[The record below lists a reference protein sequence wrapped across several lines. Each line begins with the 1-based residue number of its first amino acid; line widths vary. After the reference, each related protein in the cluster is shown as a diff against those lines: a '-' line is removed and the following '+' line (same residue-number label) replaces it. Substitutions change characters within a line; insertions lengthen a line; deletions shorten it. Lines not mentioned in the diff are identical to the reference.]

1 MEKVRGYSMKSDFKA
16 TEKRILVLAL
26 IISLVSLFA
35 LASSFAESENFKGTS
50 KNYKAN
56 AEKAGQSKD
65 EHKETVYIMQDSKGS
80 EYKRIVSHDNKLYY
94 KGFEDAQI
102 PVTMKVSYTLNGEP
116 IEAKKLAGKD
126 GEVNIRIE
134 YKNHIKSGN
143 VYVPFMVMTGMILDG
158 DKFSNVKID
167 SGRVIDDGDKKMV
180 AGFAFPGMNESIGL
194 KSKGLDFPGEVNI
207 KARVKDF
214 ELDEVYSMVSTDLFK
229 NIDMSKVNT
238 MEGLQ
243 NKLSQLE
250 KGTDQLLQGSSKLAK
265 GNLQMAKGASK
276 LTEAGRKISKATK
289 QVADGNKTLNE
300 KAPGLS
306 SGIGKLQQGSQ
317 KLYEGNSGLL
327 TGLKRLLG
335 TSPNAEN
342 KRGSGLKAL
351 EAGADRAEAGSE
363 KLFDG
368 IKSLDGGLSKLTQNN
383 DALKNGLAQMIGG
396 IEASCAKQKNLI
408 PTLDN
413 GIAQADKSVKALEAA
428 GQTGTRDYIEA
439 VNKRAELMAQKKVI
453 TQSVKE
459 SEKLI
464 VGLKTYQKNIS
475 GYMDGVAAI
484 KDGIDKNGLVKG
496 ADSLASGNK
505 ALAAGT
511 KAASSA
517 VESELIPGAGKLVQ
531 GSKEL
536 NAGIIALQGGSKTL
550 VKGIRRLNSGSMKLY
565 KGTVVFSC
573 KEGELAEGALKLAEG
588 SKALNQGI
596 SRMVDTLKSEIA
608 RLDAKGIE
616 KAVNNAKALQKAAE
630 QYNSFEDSGNYD
642 KLTFIYKMDEIK
654 K

>member
-1 MEKVRGYSMKSDFKA
+1 MKADFKA
-16 TEKRILVLAL
+16 TEKRILVLVL

-35 LASSFAESENFKGTS
+35 LASSFAESENFKGTG

-126 GEVNIRIE
+126 GDVNIRIE

-243 NKLSQLE
+243 NKLAQLE

-327 TGLKRLLG
+327 TGLKQ
-335 TSPNAEN
+335 T
-342 KRGSGLKAL
+342 GSGLKAL

-368 IKSLDGGLSKLTQNN
+368 IKFLDGGISKLTQNN
-383 DALKNGLAQMIGG
+383 DALKNGLAQIIGG
-396 IEASCAKQKNLI
+396 VEESYTKQKNLI

-428 GQTGTRDYIEA
+428 GQTGTQAYIEA

-464 VGLKTYQKNIS
+464 GGLKTYQKNVSRYI
-475 GYMDGVAAI
+475 DGVAAI

-505 ALAAGT
+505 ALAVGT

-517 VESELIPGAGKLVQ
+517 VKSELIPGAGKLVQ

-565 KGTVVFSC
+565 KGTIVFFG

-588 SKALNQGI
+588 SKALNQGV

-616 KAVNNAKALQKAAE
+616 KAVNNAKTLQKAAE

>member
-1 MEKVRGYSMKSDFKA
+1 MKADFKA
-16 TEKRILVLAL
+16 TEKRILVLVL

-35 LASSFAESENFKGTS
+35 LASSFAESENFKGTG

-56 AEKAGQSKD
+56 AAKAGHSKD

-126 GEVNIRIE
+126 GDVNIRIE

-327 TGLKRLLG
+327 TGLKQ
-335 TSPNAEN
+335 T
-342 KRGSGLKAL
+342 GSGLKAL

-464 VGLKTYQKNIS
+464 GGLKTYQKNIS

-517 VESELIPGAGKLVQ
+517 VKSELIPGAGRLVQ

-565 KGTVVFSC
+565 KGTIVFFG
-573 KEGELAEGALKLAEG
+573 KEGTCRG
-588 SKALNQGI
+588 SVK
-596 SRMVDTLKSEIA
+596 TC
-608 RLDAKGIE
+608 
-616 KAVNNAKALQKAAE
+616 
-630 QYNSFEDSGNYD
+630 
-642 KLTFIYKMDEIK
+642 
-654 K
+654 

>member
-1 MEKVRGYSMKSDFKA
+1 MKADFKA
-16 TEKRILVLAL
+16 TEKRILVLVL

-35 LASSFAESENFKGTS
+35 LASSFAESENFKGTG

-56 AEKAGQSKD
+56 AAKAGHSKD

-116 IEAKKLAGKD
+116 IEAKKLAGKEGD
-126 GEVNIRIE
+126 VNIRIE

-276 LTEAGRKISKATK
+276 LTEAGREISKATK

-327 TGLKRLLG
+327 TGLKQ
-335 TSPNAEN
+335 T
-342 KRGSGLKAL
+342 GSGLKAL

-368 IKSLDGGLSKLTQNN
+368 IKSLDGSLSKLTQNN

-464 VGLKTYQKNIS
+464 GGLKTYQKNIS

-517 VESELIPGAGKLVQ
+517 VKSELIPGAGKLVQ

-565 KGTVVFSC
+565 KGTIVFFG

>member
-1 MEKVRGYSMKSDFKA
+1 MKADFKA
-16 TEKRILVLAL
+16 TEKRILVLVL

-35 LASSFAESENFKGTS
+35 LASSFAESENFKGTG

-56 AEKAGQSKD
+56 AAKAGHSKD

-126 GEVNIRIE
+126 GDVNIRIE

-327 TGLKRLLG
+327 TGLKQ
-335 TSPNAEN
+335 T
-342 KRGSGLKAL
+342 GSGLKAL

-368 IKSLDGGLSKLTQNN
+368 IKSLDGSLSKLTQNN

-408 PTLDN
+408 STLDN

-428 GQTGTRDYIEA
+428 GQTGTQAYIEA

-459 SEKLI
+459 NEKLI
-464 VGLKTYQKNIS
+464 GGLKTYQKNIS

-517 VESELIPGAGKLVQ
+517 VKSELIPGAGKLVQ

-565 KGTVVFSC
+565 KGTIVFFG

>member
-1 MEKVRGYSMKSDFKA
+1 MKADFKA
-16 TEKRILVLAL
+16 TEKRILVLVL

-35 LASSFAESENFKGTS
+35 LASSFAESENFKGTG

-126 GEVNIRIE
+126 GDVNIRIE

-368 IKSLDGGLSKLTQNN
+368 IKFLDGGISKLTQNN
-383 DALKNGLAQMIGG
+383 DALKNGLAQIIGG
-396 IEASCAKQKNLI
+396 VEESYTKQKNLI

-428 GQTGTRDYIEA
+428 GQTGTQAYIEA

-464 VGLKTYQKNIS
+464 GGLKTYQKNVS
-475 GYMDGVAAI
+475 GYMDGVATI

-517 VESELIPGAGKLVQ
+517 VKSELIPGAGKLVQ

-565 KGTVVFSC
+565 KGTIVFFG

-588 SKALNQGI
+588 SKALNQGV

>member
-1 MEKVRGYSMKSDFKA
+1 MKADFKA
-16 TEKRILVLAL
+16 TEKRILVLVL

-35 LASSFAESENFKGTS
+35 LASSFAESENFKGTG

-327 TGLKRLLG
+327 TGLKQ
-335 TSPNAEN
+335 T
-342 KRGSGLKAL
+342 GSGLKAL

-368 IKSLDGGLSKLTQNN
+368 IKSLDGSLSKLTQNN

-408 PTLDN
+408 STLDN

-428 GQTGTRDYIEA
+428 GQTGTQAYIEA

-459 SEKLI
+459 NEKLI
-464 VGLKTYQKNIS
+464 GGLKTYQKNIS

-517 VESELIPGAGKLVQ
+517 VKSELIPGAGKLVQ

-565 KGTVVFSC
+565 KGTIVFFG

>member
-1 MEKVRGYSMKSDFKA
+1 MKADFKA
-16 TEKRILVLAL
+16 TEKRILVLVL

-35 LASSFAESENFKGTS
+35 LASSFAESENFKGTG

-214 ELDEVYSMVSTDLFK
+214 ELDEVYSMASTDLFK

-243 NKLSQLE
+243 DKLSQLE

-276 LTEAGRKISKATK
+276 LTEAGRKFSKATK
-289 QVADGNKTLNE
+289 QVAEGNKALNE
-300 KAPGLS
+300 KAPELS

-327 TGLKRLLG
+327 TGLKQ
-335 TSPNAEN
+335 T
-342 KRGSGLKAL
+342 GSGLKAL

-464 VGLKTYQKNIS
+464 GGLKTYQKNIS

-517 VESELIPGAGKLVQ
+517 VKSKLIPGAGKLVQ

-565 KGTVVFSC
+565 KGTIVFFG

-588 SKALNQGI
+588 SKALNQGV

>member
-1 MEKVRGYSMKSDFKA
+1 MKADFKA
-16 TEKRILVLAL
+16 TEKRILVLVL

-35 LASSFAESENFKGTS
+35 LASSFAESENFKGTG

-126 GEVNIRIE
+126 GNVNIRIE

-335 TSPNAEN
+335 ISPNAEN
-342 KRGSGLKAL
+342 RRGSGLKAL

-383 DALKNGLAQMIGG
+383 DALKNGLVQMIGG

-464 VGLKTYQKNIS
+464 GGLKTYQKNIS

-565 KGTVVFSC
+565 KGTVVFSG

>member
-1 MEKVRGYSMKSDFKA
+1 MKADFKA
-16 TEKRILVLAL
+16 TEKRILVLVL

-35 LASSFAESENFKGTS
+35 LASSFAESENFKGTG

-56 AEKAGQSKD
+56 AAKAGQSKD

-126 GEVNIRIE
+126 GDVNIRIE

-214 ELDEVYSMVSTDLFK
+214 ELDEVYSMASTDLFK

-243 NKLSQLE
+243 DKLSQLE

-396 IEASCAKQKNLI
+396 IEVSCAKQKNLI

-464 VGLKTYQKNIS
+464 GGLKTYQKNIS

-517 VESELIPGAGKLVQ
+517 VKSELIPGAGKLVQ

-565 KGTVVFSC
+565 KGTVVFSG

>member
-1 MEKVRGYSMKSDFKA
+1 MKADFKA
-16 TEKRILVLAL
+16 TEKRILVLVL

-35 LASSFAESENFKGTS
+35 LASSFAESENFKGTG

-214 ELDEVYSMVSTDLFK
+214 ELDEVYSMASTDLFK

-243 NKLSQLE
+243 DKLSQLE
-250 KGTDQLLQGSSKLAK
+250 KGADQLLQGSSKLAK

-276 LTEAGRKISKATK
+276 LTEAGRKFSKATK
-289 QVADGNKTLNE
+289 QVAEGNKALNE
-300 KAPGLS
+300 KAPELS

-327 TGLKRLLG
+327 TGLKQ
-335 TSPNAEN
+335 T
-342 KRGSGLKAL
+342 GSGLKAL

-368 IKSLDGGLSKLTQNN
+368 IKFLDGGISKLTQNN
-383 DALKNGLAQMIGG
+383 DALKNGLAQIIGG
-396 IEASCAKQKNLI
+396 VEESYTKQKNLI

-413 GIAQADKSVKALEAA
+413 GIAQADKSVKILEAA
-428 GQTGTRDYIEA
+428 GQTGTQAYIEA

-459 SEKLI
+459 NEKLI
-464 VGLKTYQKNIS
+464 GGLKTYQKNVS
-475 GYMDGVAAI
+475 GYIDGVAAI

-517 VESELIPGAGKLVQ
+517 VKSELIPGAGKLVQ

-565 KGTVVFSC
+565 KGTIVFFG
-573 KEGELAEGALKLAEG
+573 KEEELAEGALKLAEG

-596 SRMVDTLKSEIA
+596 SRMVDTLKSEIT

>member
-1 MEKVRGYSMKSDFKA
+1 MKADFKA
-16 TEKRILVLAL
+16 TEKRILVLVL

-35 LASSFAESENFKGTS
+35 LASSFAESENFKGTG

-56 AEKAGQSKD
+56 AAKAGHSKD

-126 GEVNIRIE
+126 GDVNIRIE

-289 QVADGNKTLNE
+289 QVAEGNKTLNE

-327 TGLKRLLG
+327 TGLKQ
-335 TSPNAEN
+335 T
-342 KRGSGLKAL
+342 GSGLKAL

-396 IEASCAKQKNLI
+396 VEESYTKQKNLI

-413 GIAQADKSVKALEAA
+413 GIAQADKSVKILEAA
-428 GQTGTRDYIEA
+428 GQTGTQAYIEA

-464 VGLKTYQKNIS
+464 GGLKTYQKNVF
-475 GYMDGVAAI
+475 GYIDGVAAI

-496 ADSLASGNK
+496 ADSLAAGDK
-505 ALAAGT
+505 ALATGIKT
-511 KAASSA
+511 VNSA
-517 VESELIPGAGKLVQ
+517 VKSKLIPGAGKLAQ

-550 VKGIRRLNSGSMKLY
+550 VKGIRRLNSGSMKIY
-565 KGTVVFSC
+565 KGTVVFFG
-573 KEGELAEGALKLAEG
+573 KEEELAEGALKLAEG

>member
-1 MEKVRGYSMKSDFKA
+1 MKADFKA
-16 TEKRILVLAL
+16 TEKRILVLVL

-35 LASSFAESENFKGTS
+35 LASSFAESENFKGTG

-214 ELDEVYSMVSTDLFK
+214 ELDEVYSMASTDLFK

-243 NKLSQLE
+243 DKLSQLE

-276 LTEAGRKISKATK
+276 LTEAGRKFSKATK
-289 QVADGNKTLNE
+289 QVAEGNKALNE
-300 KAPGLS
+300 KAPELS
-306 SGIGKLQQGSQ
+306 FGIGKLQQGSQ

-342 KRGSGLKAL
+342 RRGSGLKAL

-464 VGLKTYQKNIS
+464 GGLKTYQKNIS

-496 ADSLASGNK
+496 ADSLAAGNK

-517 VESELIPGAGKLVQ
+517 VESELIPGAGKLAQ

>member
-1 MEKVRGYSMKSDFKA
+1 MKADFKA
-16 TEKRILVLAL
+16 TEKRILVLVL

-35 LASSFAESENFKGTS
+35 LASSFAESENFKGTG

-56 AEKAGQSKD
+56 AAKAGHSKD

-126 GEVNIRIE
+126 GDVNIRIE

-327 TGLKRLLG
+327 TGLKQ
-335 TSPNAEN
+335 T
-342 KRGSGLKAL
+342 GSGLKAL

-368 IKSLDGGLSKLTQNN
+368 IKSLDGSLSKLTQNN

-408 PTLDN
+408 STLDN

-428 GQTGTRDYIEA
+428 GQTGTQAYIEA

-459 SEKLI
+459 NEKLI
-464 VGLKTYQKNIS
+464 GGLKTYQKNVS
-475 GYMDGVAAI
+475 GYIDGVAAI

-517 VESELIPGAGKLVQ
+517 VKSELIPGAGKLVQ

-565 KGTVVFSC
+565 KGTIVFFG

-588 SKALNQGI
+588 SKALNQGV

>member
-1 MEKVRGYSMKSDFKA
+1 MKADFKA
-16 TEKRILVLAL
+16 TEKRILVLVL

-35 LASSFAESENFKGTS
+35 LASSFAESENFKGTG

-56 AEKAGQSKD
+56 AAKAGHSKD

-126 GEVNIRIE
+126 GDVNIRIE

-276 LTEAGRKISKATK
+276 LTEAGRKFSKATK

-327 TGLKRLLG
+327 TGLKQ
-335 TSPNAEN
+335 T
-342 KRGSGLKAL
+342 GSGLKAL
-351 EAGADRAEAGSE
+351 EAGADRAEDGSE

-428 GQTGTRDYIEA
+428 GQTGTRDYIKA

-517 VESELIPGAGKLVQ
+517 VESELIPGAGKLAQ

>member
-35 LASSFAESENFKGTS
+35 LASSFAESENFKGTG

-194 KSKGLDFPGEVNI
+194 KSEGLDFPGEVNI

-475 GYMDGVAAI
+475 GYMDGVAAV

-517 VESELIPGAGKLVQ
+517 VKSELIPGAGKLVQ

-565 KGTVVFSC
+565 KGTIVFFG

-588 SKALNQGI
+588 SKALNQGV

>member
-1 MEKVRGYSMKSDFKA
+1 MKADFKA
-16 TEKRILVLAL
+16 TEKRILVLVL

-35 LASSFAESENFKGTS
+35 LASSFAESENFKGTG

-56 AEKAGQSKD
+56 AAKAGHSKD

-126 GEVNIRIE
+126 GDVNIRIE

-276 LTEAGRKISKATK
+276 LTEASRKFSKATK

-327 TGLKRLLG
+327 TGLKQ
-335 TSPNAEN
+335 T
-342 KRGSGLKAL
+342 GSGLKAL
-351 EAGADRAEAGSE
+351 EAGADRAEDGSE

-517 VESELIPGAGKLVQ
+517 VESELIPGAGKLAQ

>member
-35 LASSFAESENFKGTS
+35 LASSFAESENFKGTG

-214 ELDEVYSMVSTDLFK
+214 ELDEVYSMASTDLFK

-243 NKLSQLE
+243 DKLSQLE
-250 KGTDQLLQGSSKLAK
+250 KGTNQLLQGSSKLAK

-289 QVADGNKTLNE
+289 QVAEGNKTLNE

-342 KRGSGLKAL
+342 RRGSGLKAL

-464 VGLKTYQKNIS
+464 GGLKTYQKNIS

-517 VESELIPGAGKLVQ
+517 VESELIPGAGKLAQ

>member
-1 MEKVRGYSMKSDFKA
+1 MKADFKA
-16 TEKRILVLAL
+16 TEKRILVLVL

-35 LASSFAESENFKGTS
+35 LASSFAESENFKGTG

-243 NKLSQLE
+243 DKLSQLE

-276 LTEAGRKISKATK
+276 LTEAGRKFSKATK
-289 QVADGNKTLNE
+289 QVAEGNKALNE
-300 KAPGLS
+300 KAPELS

-327 TGLKRLLG
+327 TGLKQ
-335 TSPNAEN
+335 T
-342 KRGSGLKAL
+342 GSGLKAL

-368 IKSLDGGLSKLTQNN
+368 IKFLDGGISKLTQNN
-383 DALKNGLAQMIGG
+383 DALKNGLAQIIGG
-396 IEASCAKQKNLI
+396 VEESYTKQKNLI

-413 GIAQADKSVKALEAA
+413 GIAQADKSVKILEAA
-428 GQTGTRDYIEA
+428 GQTGTQAYIEA

-464 VGLKTYQKNIS
+464 GGLKTYQKNVS
-475 GYMDGVAAI
+475 GYIDGVAAI

-565 KGTVVFSC
+565 KGTVVFSG

>member
-1 MEKVRGYSMKSDFKA
+1 MKADFKA
-16 TEKRILVLAL
+16 TEKRILVLVL

-35 LASSFAESENFKGTS
+35 LASSFAESENFKGTG

-214 ELDEVYSMVSTDLFK
+214 ELDEVYSMASTDLFK

-243 NKLSQLE
+243 DKLSQLE

-276 LTEAGRKISKATK
+276 LTEAGRKFSKATK
-289 QVADGNKTLNE
+289 QVAEGNKALNE
-300 KAPGLS
+300 KAPELS

-342 KRGSGLKAL
+342 RRGSGLKAL

>member
-1 MEKVRGYSMKSDFKA
+1 MKADFKA
-16 TEKRILVLAL
+16 TEKRILVLVL

-35 LASSFAESENFKGTS
+35 LASSFAESENFKGTG

-56 AEKAGQSKD
+56 AVKAGHSKD

-126 GEVNIRIE
+126 GDVNIRIE

-327 TGLKRLLG
+327 TGLKQ
-335 TSPNAEN
+335 T
-342 KRGSGLKAL
+342 GSGLKAL

-368 IKSLDGGLSKLTQNN
+368 IKFLDGGISKLTQNN
-383 DALKNGLAQMIGG
+383 DALKNGLAQIIGG
-396 IEASCAKQKNLI
+396 VEESYTKQKNLI

-439 VNKRAELMAQKKVI
+439 VNKRAELMTQKKVI

-464 VGLKTYQKNIS
+464 GGLKTYQKNIS

-517 VESELIPGAGKLVQ
+517 VKSELIPGAGKLVQ

-565 KGTVVFSC
+565 KGTIVFFG

-588 SKALNQGI
+588 SKALNQGV

>member
-1 MEKVRGYSMKSDFKA
+1 MKADFKA
-16 TEKRILVLAL
+16 TEKRILVLVL

-35 LASSFAESENFKGTS
+35 LASSFAESENFKGTG

-126 GEVNIRIE
+126 GDVNIRIE

-327 TGLKRLLG
+327 TGLKQ
-335 TSPNAEN
+335 T
-342 KRGSGLKAL
+342 GSGLKAL

-368 IKSLDGGLSKLTQNN
+368 IKFLDGGISKLTQNN
-383 DALKNGLAQMIGG
+383 DALKNGLAQIIGG
-396 IEASCAKQKNLI
+396 VEESYTKQKNLI

-413 GIAQADKSVKALEAA
+413 GIAQADKSVEALEAA
-428 GQTGTRDYIEA
+428 GQTGTQAYIEA

-464 VGLKTYQKNIS
+464 GGLKTYQKNVSRYI
-475 GYMDGVAAI
+475 DGVATI

-517 VESELIPGAGKLVQ
+517 VKSELIPGAGKLVQ

-536 NAGIIALQGGSKTL
+536 NAGIITLQGGSKTL

-565 KGTVVFSC
+565 KGTIVFFG

-588 SKALNQGI
+588 SKALNQGV

>member
-1 MEKVRGYSMKSDFKA
+1 MKADFKA
-16 TEKRILVLAL
+16 TEKRILVLVL

-35 LASSFAESENFKGTS
+35 LASSFAESENFKGTG

-214 ELDEVYSMVSTDLFK
+214 ELDEVYSMASTDLFK

-243 NKLSQLE
+243 DKLSQLE

-276 LTEAGRKISKATK
+276 LTEAGRKFSKATK
-289 QVADGNKTLNE
+289 QVAEGNKALNE

-327 TGLKRLLG
+327 TGLKQ
-335 TSPNAEN
+335 T
-342 KRGSGLKAL
+342 GSGLKAL

-368 IKSLDGGLSKLTQNN
+368 IKFLDGGISKLTQNN
-383 DALKNGLAQMIGG
+383 DALKNGLAQIIGG
-396 IEASCAKQKNLI
+396 VEESYTKQKNLI

-413 GIAQADKSVKALEAA
+413 GIAQADKSVKILEAA
-428 GQTGTRDYIEA
+428 GQTGTQAYIEA

-464 VGLKTYQKNIS
+464 GGLKTYQKNVS
-475 GYMDGVAAI
+475 GYIDGVAAI

-496 ADSLASGNK
+496 ADSLAAGNK

-536 NAGIIALQGGSKTL
+536 NAGTIALQGGSKTL

-565 KGTVVFSC
+565 KGTVVFFG

>member
-1 MEKVRGYSMKSDFKA
+1 MKADFKA
-16 TEKRILVLAL
+16 TEKRILVLVL

-35 LASSFAESENFKGTS
+35 LASSFAESENFKGTG

-56 AEKAGQSKD
+56 AAKAGHSKD

-126 GEVNIRIE
+126 GDVNIRIE

-327 TGLKRLLG
+327 TGLKQ
-335 TSPNAEN
+335 T
-342 KRGSGLKAL
+342 GSGLKAL

-383 DALKNGLAQMIGG
+383 DALKNGLAQIIGG
-396 IEASCAKQKNLI
+396 VEESYTKQKNLI

-413 GIAQADKSVKALEAA
+413 GIAQADKSVKILEAA
-428 GQTGTRDYIEA
+428 GQTGTQAYIEA

-464 VGLKTYQKNIS
+464 GGLKTYQKNIS

-517 VESELIPGAGKLVQ
+517 VKSKLIPGAGKLVQ

-565 KGTVVFSC
+565 KGTIVFFG

-588 SKALNQGI
+588 SKALNQGV

>member
-1 MEKVRGYSMKSDFKA
+1 MKADFKA
-16 TEKRILVLAL
+16 TEKRILVLVL

-35 LASSFAESENFKGTS
+35 LASSFAESENFKGTG

-56 AEKAGQSKD
+56 AAKAGHSKD

-126 GEVNIRIE
+126 GDVNIRIE

-342 KRGSGLKAL
+342 KTGSGLKAL

-383 DALKNGLAQMIGG
+383 DALKNGLAQMIGS

-464 VGLKTYQKNIS
+464 GGLKTYQKNIS

-517 VESELIPGAGKLVQ
+517 VKSELIPGAGKLVH

-565 KGTVVFSC
+565 KGTIVFFG

-588 SKALNQGI
+588 SKALNQGV

>member
-1 MEKVRGYSMKSDFKA
+1 MKADFKA
-16 TEKRILVLAL
+16 TEKRILVLVL
-26 IISLVSLFA
+26 IISLISLFA
-35 LASSFAESENFKGTS
+35 LASSFAESENFKGTG

-56 AEKAGQSKD
+56 AAKAGHSKD

-126 GEVNIRIE
+126 GDVNIRIE

-368 IKSLDGGLSKLTQNN
+368 IKSLEGGLSKLTQNN
-383 DALKNGLAQMIGG
+383 DALKNGLAHMIGG

-428 GQTGTRDYIEA
+428 GQTGTR
-439 VNKRAELMAQKKVI
+439 
-453 TQSVKE
+453 
-459 SEKLI
+459 
-464 VGLKTYQKNIS
+464 GLY
-475 GYMDGVAAI
+475 
-484 KDGIDKNGLVKG
+484 
-496 ADSLASGNK
+496 
-505 ALAAGT
+505 
-511 KAASSA
+511 
-517 VESELIPGAGKLVQ
+517 
-531 GSKEL
+531 
-536 NAGIIALQGGSKTL
+536 
-550 VKGIRRLNSGSMKLY
+550 R
-565 KGTVVFSC
+565 SC
-573 KEGELAEGALKLAEG
+573 
-588 SKALNQGI
+588 
-596 SRMVDTLKSEIA
+596 
-608 RLDAKGIE
+608 
-616 KAVNNAKALQKAAE
+616 
-630 QYNSFEDSGNYD
+630 
-642 KLTFIYKMDEIK
+642 
-654 K
+654 